1 MPGFVSQV
9 EDLEV
14 FQRADRVSLES
25 LPRRRPGCIGRAS
38 TSRGSS
44 SLLWRIKCAG
54 HLNRFVRTWRRALV
68 GSSNH
73 GQSSVAF

>member
-44 SLLWRIKCAG
+44 SLL
-54 HLNRFVRTWRRALV
+54 
-68 GSSNH
+68 
-73 GQSSVAF
+73 